1 MKAWCAVLLIG
12 LLGCG
17 SNPQH
22 TLTASLNATPLSVS
36 GFVSTVQLNTAAT
49 SMGGNSTVTVVT
61 FIPELPQNS
70 PTTSIIFCGDAAGDF
85 VPNTFATVAFTPGQ
99 GCSTIVSL
107 SPTTFVALSGFVSI
121 VQVTISARNSPVTM
135 VTFLLPPPQ
144 NGLAETIAFCGNV
157 GSQFVLNG
165 MMTVNFR
172 QGEGCA
178 TVTST
183 MVG

>member
-1 MKAWCAVLLIG
+1 MKDWMAVLLLIG

-17 SNPQH
+17 GNRQQ
-22 TLTASLNATPLSVS
+22 TLTASLNATPSSVS
-36 GFVSTVQLNTAAT
+36 GFVSTVQLNTAT

-61 FIPELPQNS
+61 FIPQLPQNS
-70 PTTSIIFCGDAAGDF
+70 PTTSITFCGDAAGDF

-99 GCSTIVSL
+99 GCSTILSL

-121 VQVTISARNSPVTM
+121 IQVTISARNSPVTM

-178 TVTST
+178 SVTST